1 VVNRTATS
9 YYWTFSRVFGREFY
23 RTWRQEVL
31 ASVLTAVVTFSLSY
45 RNDPAA
51 GTNLKIALLS
61 AAIVLT
67 AFALWHLVRT
77 PLLVHRVVTEA
88 DETPHFG
95 FGVLGIFVLV
105 AIVIGAYQF
114 SVYYWPGTQTKTT
127 SKGEPVASP
136 KTDTPSSP
144 NNPPEEGPKGNTHK
158 VSSIPPTHPPKERP
172 SIFTNPVTPL
182 PPITPSGSM
191 GDVKQRDCS
200 TVQNGGSGNIAAPCS
215 NITLEKPEPRFHW
228 TQAER
233 TIEQGGDPAHPS
245 VTIVLTLDG
254 GNMTNAAFLALCDR
268 PCKTVDGG
276 AGASGAH
283 QANYLSTANNKIVG
297 LHINV
302 PPVVLSTQEV
312 WWHIISLDSEPI
324 HVIEIERLPPEKLAK
339 GF

>member
-1 VVNRTATS
+1 MVDAGKPVVVELGIEFVVELLLFLYPYGADQMNLPHNFWLGLGCWVVGTAIFIRMFWIFPAWAHRLTKLEKGLIA
-9 YYWTFSRVFGREFY
+9 FILVAGFIAAFY
-23 RTWRQEVL
+23 KP
-31 ASVLTAVVTFSLSY
+31 VLTAY
-45 RNDPAA
+45 AKRN
-51 GTNLKIALLS
+51 GE
-61 AAIVLT
+61 
-67 AFALWHLVRT
+67 
-77 PLLVHRVVTEA
+77 TEIK
-88 DETPHFG
+88 
-95 FGVLGIFVLV
+95 LM
-105 AIVIGAYQF
+105 
-114 SVYYWPGTQTKTT
+114 S
-127 SKGEPVASP
+127 
-136 KTDTPSSP
+136 
-144 NNPPEEGPKGNTHK
+144 
-158 VSSIPPTHPPKERP
+158 PPTEKDHAPESATPPKVTPIPTARPRKERP
-172 SIFTNPVTPL
+172 SIFTNPVISAT
-182 PPITPSGSM
+182 TPSNSL
-191 GDVKQRDCS
+191 GDVKPGDCS

-339 GF
+339 GL